1 MLDVLL
7 LLNHSSFSE
16 QKNKKH
22 VEISFQCDMPFDH
35 SFQLD
40 PMVYLFVSPKFS
52 AGVNKWKN
60 IEEEPHWL
68 VAVYQSR
75 DHIPK
80 TSQGRK
86 FISYY

>member
-35 SFQLD
+35 SLQLD

-52 AGVNKWKN
+52 AGVNK
-60 IEEEPHWL
+60 
-68 VAVYQSR
+68 
-75 DHIPK
+75 
-80 TSQGRK
+80 
-86 FISYY
+86 